1 MDKMDGGIA
10 VLCAAPT
17 RKKNSD
23 VNYSY
28 RQDSSLYYLT
38 GFDEPESVLVLTPN
52 DKECQTRLF
61 LREKNPAKE
70 QWDGRRLGV
79 EAAPEK
85 LGIDKA
91 YSYGEFS
98 RTLVGLLENKKR
110 LYIDMFEEPEQVHN
124 ILSLAHKAGMKKR
137 TSFGPTEFV
146 HLLDVLGP
154 MRLVKDSLDLKH
166 LKEAA
171 RVNDIAHR
179 RAMAMT
185 RPGMNEADI
194 HADILAVFKKNQM
207 REAYGS
213 IVAGGNN
220 ANILHYIDNNQPLR
234 DGDLF
239 LIDAGPEYH
248 CSASDVT
255 RTFPVNGT
263 YSGAAKEVYEAV
275 LEVQK
280 NCIDQVRSGNT
291 PMGIHD
297 LSEKLLAQVLID
309 LKIVEG
315 SLDKV
320 LEEKKHRVYYPHGL
334 GHWLGL
340 DVHDVGPYRQDNGEP
355 LQLAA
360 GMCMTVEPGLYIP
373 SEDLSVPERF
383 RGIGIRIEDDI
394 LVTDTG
400 NENLTKSIPKEV
412 AEVEQACKAN
422 LADIC

>member
-1 MDKMDGGIA
+1 
-10 VLCAAPT
+10 
-17 RKKNSD
+17 
-23 VNYSY
+23 
-28 RQDSSLYYLT
+28 
-38 GFDEPESVLVLTPN
+38 
-52 DKECQTRLF
+52 
-61 LREKNPAKE
+61 
-70 QWDGRRLGV
+70 
-79 EAAPEK
+79 
-85 LGIDKA
+85 
-91 YSYGEFS
+91 
-98 RTLVGLLENKKR
+98 
-110 LYIDMFEEPEQVHN
+110 
-124 ILSLAHKAGMKKR
+124 
-137 TSFGPTEFV
+137 
-146 HLLDVLGP
+146 
-154 MRLVKDSLDLKH
+154 
-166 LKEAA
+166 
-171 RVNDIAHR
+171 
-179 RAMAMT
+179 
-185 RPGMNEADI
+185 
-194 HADILAVFKKNQM
+194 
-207 REAYGS
+207 
-213 IVAGGNN
+213 VAGGNN